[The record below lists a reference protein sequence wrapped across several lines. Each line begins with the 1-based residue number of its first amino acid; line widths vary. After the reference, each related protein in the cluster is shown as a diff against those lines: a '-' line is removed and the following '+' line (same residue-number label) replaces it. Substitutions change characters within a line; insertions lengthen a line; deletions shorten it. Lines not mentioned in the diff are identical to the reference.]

1 MPLEIGRTQRPLF
14 SPVLWF
20 VVLLMGGYLL
30 VSLAPD
36 DPARFHPGVAF
47 VVETMAGWI
56 PSIDKW
62 AGYSEFP
69 ERTRLLFTYLWLTS
83 PIFLWVVFRWKRYEI
98 DFVRNWEQ
106 KSKNKMLLL
115 LLFILFLCGFLLF
128 SLQVALRDTP
138 PCYFYCVN
146 SSEWAQS
153 LVGACLIYSSI
164 GLISLLLWLLRNRKT
179 IFTRST

>member
-36 DPARFHPGVAF
+36 DPARLPPL
-47 VVETMAGWI
+47 VVTAVDTLASWI

-69 ERTRLLFTYLWLTS
+69 ARTRLLFSYLWLTS
-83 PIFLWVVFRWKRYEI
+83 PVFCWVVFRWKKYEM
-98 DFVRNWEQ
+98 DFVGVWIKSPQ
-106 KSKNKMLLL
+106 KNGARTVLLV
-115 LLFILFLCGFLLF
+115 FLVIVIVYVDLKYAF
-128 SLQVALRDTP
+128 RDAP
-138 PCYFYCVN
+138 PCIICVN
-146 SSEWAQS
+146 SSVWSQTVIGTS
-153 LVGACLIYSSI
+153 MIYSGSGCI
-164 GLISLLLWLLRNRKT
+164 AVLLWLIRNRRK
-179 IFTRST
+179 IYKYRG